1 MLNKLFI
8 LFFFTTVL
16 FCSKKTY
23 ATHGAGL
30 DISYECINRGST
42 SDNYKI
48 IVKFYRD
55 CSSSSTAASNFFL
68 EANSSCGS
76 SLTLLPQVSGPT
88 FITPYVQ
95 VLQPHVV
102 TAD

>member
-1 MLNKLFI
+1 MLNKL
-8 LFFFTTVL
+8 LSSFFTTIL
-16 FCSKKTY
+16 FYSQRTY

-30 DISYECINRGST
+30 DISYECVNRGST

-48 IVKFYRD
+48 VVKFYRD
-55 CSSSSTAASNFFL
+55 CSSSSTTSNFFL

-88 FITPYVQ
+88 FITPLCPGLSAPCIVMEG
-95 VLQPHVV
+95 
-102 TAD
+102 